1 MHGLPIVAHAFED
14 ERHATRSGVGLA
26 FVSLRLR
33 PKTGH
38 HGAIGSQHNHVTVAH
53 VQLHVFDVGIRGLAI
68 LAHLV
73 PTLSDRSVV
82 VEENQ
87 RGVIPIPSG
96 NQVDVRAPDAF
107 DNFVKGA
114 NHRC

>member
-33 PKTGH
+33 PKAGD
-38 HGAIGSQHNHVTVAH
+38 HGALSSQHNHVTVMH
-53 VQLHVFDVGIRGLAI
+53 IQLHVFDVGIRGLAI
-68 LAHLV
+68 LTHLV
-73 PTLSDRSVV
+73 PAFRNRSVV
-82 VEENQ
+82 VEKNQ
-87 RGVIPIPSG
+87 CGIIPVPSG
-96 NQVDVRAPDAF
+96 NHIDVRAPDAF

-114 NHRC
+114 NHGC